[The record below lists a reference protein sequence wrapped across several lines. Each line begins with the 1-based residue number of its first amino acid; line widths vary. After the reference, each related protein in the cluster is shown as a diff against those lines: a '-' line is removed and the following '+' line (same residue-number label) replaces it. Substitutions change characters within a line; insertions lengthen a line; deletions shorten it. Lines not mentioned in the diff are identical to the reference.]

1 MALVLAGPSPSPRPN
16 QVRVIAWPRP
26 WLSLLECRARELQ
39 RAVVGEVAR
48 GQGDQAGGG
57 GWGQECA
64 LPLAARQVGDMV
76 GEGLPAAMGECW
88 LRLVVPPED
97 TPSGEATGLG
107 AEAAAAR
114 SEASG
119 LDCPL

>member
-1 MALVLAGPSPSPRPN
+1 MASVLAGPSPRPRPN

-26 WLSLLECRARELQ
+26 WLSLLECRARELE

-48 GQGDQAGGG
+48 GQDDQTGESGC
-57 GWGQECA
+57 GQECV
-64 LPLAARQVGDMV
+64 LPLAARQV
-76 GEGLPAAMGECW
+76 GLPAAMGECW